1 MKFRCDGLELS
12 EAINT
17 VSKAISNKT
26 TSAILEGIK
35 MVCKEDKLILS
46 ATDLEM
52 SIEKTIRAEVS
63 TAGETVVPGRLF
75 GEYIKKLTN
84 EQIDCELNEK
94 NQLHISYTDSEGTLQ
109 CMDINEFPQLKEVE
123 KDSYF
128 EIEKANFKALI
139 NNVFYAVAQ
148 DDSRPILKGI
158 LLEIENTNIRAVAV
172 DGCRLSIA
180 NKELVSA
187 TSEFKIIVPGK
198 NLNDIVRMLDDEG
211 SIKVYIHSNNIMV
224 DMGDTI
230 IINRLIDGQFI
241 NYRQI
246 VPKEFATVITINKE
260 QIEDAID
267 RASVLSKIDKNNLIK
282 FDIKEKNLMLT
293 SNSEIGNTKENIT
306 VGLKV
311 EDLNISFNSKYFSDC
326 LRVIDNPYV
335 KMKFNSPI
343 QPCEITPTENSRPL
357 TYSFVVI
364 RLSSS
369 SRVLRILS
377 KTRCCKAYWLAA
389 ATNIALFSTP

>member
-12 EAINT
+12 EAILI

-26 TSAILEGIK
+26 TSQILEGIK
-35 MVCKEDKLILS
+35 LVCEDDKLTLS

-63 TAGETVVPGRLF
+63 SNGETVVPGRLF

-84 EQIDCELNEK
+84 EQIECELNEK
-94 NQLHISYTDSEGTLQ
+94 NQLKISYTDSEGCLQ
-109 CMDINEFPQLKEVE
+109 CMEISEFPELKEVE
-123 KDSYF
+123 KTNYF
-128 EIEKANFKALI
+128 EISKENLKQLI
-139 NNVFYAVAQ
+139 NNVYYAVAQ

-158 LLEIENTNIRAVAV
+158 LLEVAGNMIKAVAV

-180 NKELVSA
+180 NKPIVM
-187 TSEFKIIVPGK
+187 TTNEFKLIVPGK
-198 NLNDIVRMLDDEG
+198 NIYDIIKMIDNDGD
-211 SIKVYIHSNNIMV
+211 IKIYVHSNNIMV
-224 DMGDTI
+224 DLGDTI

-246 VPKEFATVITINKE
+246 VPKDFSTVVTINKE
-260 QIEDAID
+260 QLEDAID
-267 RASVLSKIDKNNLIK
+267 RASVLSRIDKNNLVK

-306 VGLKV
+306 VGVKGN
-311 EDLNISFNSKYFSDC
+311 DLNISFNSKYFSDC

-335 KMKFNSPI
+335 KMNLNSAI
-343 QPCEITPTENSRPL
+343 QPCVITPCEGND
-357 TYSFVVI
+357 FVF
-364 RLSSS
+364 L
-369 SRVLRILS
+369 ILPV
-377 KTRCCKAYWLAA
+377 KAR
-389 ATNIALFSTP
+389 